1 MQRISRPFAPSELR
15 RSIRGDTLVRYEDE
29 ESVIVMPETGLDG
42 ARVAAH
48 RIFGHLAETEIGP
61 KRLR

>member
-1 MQRISRPFAPSELR
+1 
-15 RSIRGDTLVRYEDE
+15 VRYEDE